1 MNTESQT
8 DRITQLPDGS
18 AFFTSTVLS
27 KEEAMA
33 LPLKERP
40 LCFRISSEIYH
51 AVFEA
56 IGAASMCWKPRPGN
70 EVFSSEEASKVA
82 VDLCFKI
89 ANEIEDRI
97 TQLEASC
104 AAMRES
110 LLRIEKFEEEWGPHS
125 LTAWNEVVAT
135 CKQSLSSTDAGKSL
149 LDRITQLE
157 AACAAM
163 REALT
168 DPTRL
173 TITGGVVIPGDALNK
188 ALSTSAGKAFIERL
202 QEAEA
207 ELEAA
212 NQHVKVLRG
221 QLQKA
226 EADNNYAAAKLAG
239 DTVQIGEL
247 EHRLQAVEKER
258 DLYRSA
264 LEKLHGFG
272 KALQR
277 LTIDEALQPKDA
289 LPVDNEGS
297 MARRAA
303 QGGRDDHSV

>member
-1 MNTESQT
+1 MNTKPQT
-8 DRITQLPDGS
+8 DQ
-18 AFFTSTVLS
+18 
-27 KEEAMA
+27 
-33 LPLKERP
+33 
-40 LCFRISSEIYH
+40 
-51 AVFEA
+51 
-56 IGAASMCWKPRPGN
+56 
-70 EVFSSEEASKVA
+70 
-82 VDLCFKI
+82 
-89 ANEIEDRI
+89 DRI

-173 TITGGVVIPGDALNK
+173 TITGGVVIPGDLLNK
-188 ALSTSAGKAFIERL
+188 ALSTDAGKDL
-202 QEAEA
+202 
-207 ELEAA
+207 L
-212 NQHVKVLRG
+212 NL
-221 QLQKA
+221 LQKA
-226 EADNNYAAAKLAG
+226 EADRDAHKAYRDQLLEEVSSLKLK
-239 DTVQIGEL
+239 L
-247 EHRLQAVEKER
+247 EDQTRLASYKDQTATTFMNQVRKLQDRLQAVEKDYNELLFAVASKFSGETR
-258 DLYRSA
+258 HQTA
-264 LEKLHGFG
+264 LRYIR
-272 KALQR
+272 QR
-277 LTIDEALQPKDA
+277 EEAWNSKDAAQPKDA

-303 QGGRDDHSV
+303 QGGMNQP